1 MVFFII
7 LKHNWNSSEL
17 KQDLYYQDMVTL
29 ENEGII
35 WYCTPNILKLRASN
49 KSSLTLQVFSQK
61 IWTNTN
67 ELAKLFW
74 IKKDEID
81 AIRNGNSS
89 VSTVSINISN
99 AMFNSYCCSNA
110 NYYPLTSPIVIPA
123 IDSKQIECNILS
135 FAINKD
141 DKKIYSYNVLYE
153 IVNNTCTVKKQWKS

>member
-35 WYCTPNILKLRASN
+35 WYYTPNILKLRASN

-89 VSTVSINISN
+89 VSIVSINISN
-99 AMFNSYCCSNA
+99 AMFDSYCCSNA
-110 NYYPLTSPIVIPA
+110 NYYLLTSSVVI
-123 IDSKQIECNILS
+123 L
-135 FAINKD
+135 
-141 DKKIYSYNVLYE
+141 
-153 IVNNTCTVKKQWKS
+153 

>member
-1 MVFFII
+1 
-7 LKHNWNSSEL
+7 
-17 KQDLYYQDMVTL
+17 MVTL

-35 WYCTPNILKLRASN
+35 WCYTPNILKLRASN

-89 VSTVSINISN
+89 VSIVSINISN
-99 AMFNSYCCSNA
+99 AMFDSYYCSNA
-110 NYYPLTSPIVIPA
+110 NYYPLTSSVVIPA

>member
-89 VSTVSINISN
+89 VSIVSINISN
-99 AMFNSYCCSNA
+99 AMF
-110 NYYPLTSPIVIPA
+110 
-123 IDSKQIECNILS
+123 DS
-135 FAINKD
+135 
-141 DKKIYSYNVLYE
+141 
-153 IVNNTCTVKKQWKS
+153 

>member
-1 MVFFII
+1 
-7 LKHNWNSSEL
+7 
-17 KQDLYYQDMVTL
+17 MVTL

-35 WYCTPNILKLRASN
+35 WCYTTNILKLRASN

-81 AIRNGNSS
+81 AIRNENDS
-89 VSTVSINISN
+89 VSTVPINISN
-99 AMFNSYCCSNA
+99 AMFDSYCCSNA
-110 NYYPLTSPIVIPA
+110 NYYPLTSPIIIPA

-141 DKKIYSYNVLYE
+141 DNKIYSYNVLYE
-153 IVNNTCTVKKQWKS
+153 IVNNTCTVKNSGRVSLSNISNKGLNIYLQQNNK